1 MSKMRLELPV
11 AYLNREG
18 AYMHDI
24 ISTGRVQY
32 AARQSGAVPEYATKK
47 IV

>member
-1 MSKMRLELPV
+1 MWLELPV

-18 AYMHDI
+18 GHMHNI
-24 ISTGRVQY
+24 ISTGRVHY

>member
-18 AYMHDI
+18 GHMHNI
-24 ISTGRVQY
+24 ISTERVQY